1 MSKKTNNLNPRTR
14 NIFQAAGFLLPGM
27 VLFVVFFLIPLVYSF
42 RISLFDWNPI
52 RPDKSEFIGL
62 ANYIEILKDPIFL
75 RSVLNTIG
83 YTIVTVFMQM
93 FLGIFIAILLDRNIK
108 GKTAF
113 RVLYYLPVVTSWV
126 IVSLLFEY
134 MFNGQAGLINYVL
147 VDVLH
152 IAKENIQW
160 FADPVLAMVPIS
172 ILGIWKGMGWTAVI
186 YLAGL
191 QSVPPSLYEAAR
203 VDGAGSIK
211 MFTKITM
218 PYLKSITAFLV
229 VVLTIGG
236 LNAYISGLLMTDGGN
251 PMDLTHFV
259 LTLMY
264 EETFSNMNFGVGSA
278 ISVLLTVFVFIIS
291 FLQMKMLLK
300 GED

>member
-1 MSKKTNNLNPRTR
+1 MSRKANKIKQRVS
-14 NIFQAAGFLLPGM
+14 NIFSAAGFLTPGLI
-27 VLFVVFFLIPLVYSF
+27 LFFIFFLLPLVYSF
-42 RISLFDWNPI
+42 RISMFDWNAI
-52 RPDKSEFIGL
+52 RPEKSEFIGI
-62 ANYIEILKDPIFL
+62 ANYLEVIKDPIFL
-75 RSVLNTIG
+75 RSVINTIG
-83 YTIVTVFMQM
+83 YTIVTVSMQM
-93 FLGIFIAILLDRNIK
+93 FFGIFIAILLDRNIK

-152 IAKENIQW
+152 IAKDNIQW
-160 FADPVLAMVPIS
+160 FADPILAMIPIS
-172 ILGIWKGMGWTAVI
+172 VLGIWKGMGWTAVI

-191 QSVPPSLYEAAR
+191 QSVPSSLYEAAR
-203 VDGAGSIK
+203 VDGANSVK

-264 EETFSNMNFGVGSA
+264 EETFTNMNFGVGSA

-291 FLQMKMLLK
+291 FFQMKMLLK

>member
-1 MSKKTNNLNPRTR
+1 MSTIAKIKNQKVK
-14 NIFQAAGFLLPGM
+14 NIFSAAGFLLPGLI
-27 VLFVVFFLIPLVYSF
+27 LFFVFFLLPLVYSF

-52 RPDKSEFIGL
+52 RPEKSEFIGFV
-62 ANYIEILKDPIFL
+62 NYIEVIKDPIFL
-75 RSVLNTIG
+75 RAVLNTLG
-83 YTIVTVFMQM
+83 YTLVTVVMQM
-93 FLGIFIAILLDRNIK
+93 LLGIFIAILLDRNIR
-108 GKTAF
+108 GRTSF
-113 RVLYYLPVVTSWV
+113 RVIYYLPVVTSWV

-134 MFNGQAGLINYVL
+134 MFNGQAGLVNYFL

-152 IAKENIQW
+152 LVKDNIQW
-160 FADPVLAMVPIS
+160 FADPILAMVPIS
-172 ILGIWKGMGWTAVI
+172 ILGIWKGMGWTAII

-203 VDGAGSIK
+203 VDGANSFK

-218 PYLKSITAFLV
+218 PFLRAITAFLV

-264 EETFSNMNFGVGSA
+264 EETFTNMHFGIGSA
-278 ISVLLTVFVFIIS
+278 ISVMLTLFVFIIS
-291 FLQMKMLLK
+291 FFQMKMLLK

>member
-1 MSKKTNNLNPRTR
+1 MSTIAKIKNQKVK
-14 NIFQAAGFLLPGM
+14 NIFSAAGFLLPGLI
-27 VLFVVFFLIPLVYSF
+27 LFFVFFVLPLVYSF

-52 RPDKSEFIGL
+52 RPEKSEFIGF
-62 ANYIEILKDPIFL
+62 ANYLEVIKDPIFL
-75 RSVLNTIG
+75 RAVLNTLG
-83 YTIVTVFMQM
+83 YTLVTVSMQM
-93 FLGIFIAILLDRNIK
+93 LLGIFIAILLDRNIR
-108 GKTAF
+108 GRTAF
-113 RVLYYLPVVTSWV
+113 RVIYYLPVVTSWV

-134 MFNGQAGLINYVL
+134 MFNGQAGLVNYFL

-152 IAKENIQW
+152 LVKDNIQW
-160 FADPVLAMVPIS
+160 FADPILAMVPIS
-172 ILGIWKGMGWTAVI
+172 ILGMWKGMGWTAII

-203 VDGAGSIK
+203 VDGANSFK
-211 MFTKITM
+211 MFAKITM
-218 PYLKSITAFLV
+218 PYLRSITAFLV

-264 EETFSNMNFGVGSA
+264 EETFTNMQFGIGSA
-278 ISVLLTVFVFIIS
+278 ISVMLTLFVFIIS
-291 FLQMKMLLK
+291 FFQMKMLLK

>member
-1 MSKKTNNLNPRTR
+1 MSRKSNNLNKRVR

-27 VLFVVFFLIPLVYSF
+27 ILFIVFFLIPLVYSF

-52 RPDKSEFIGL
+52 RPEKSEFIGL
-62 ANYIEILKDPIFL
+62 ANYLEALKDPIFL
-75 RSVLNTIG
+75 RAVLNTIG
-83 YTIVTVFMQM
+83 YTLVTVSMQM
-93 FLGIFIAILLDRNIK
+93 LLGMSIAILLDRKIK
-108 GKTAF
+108 GRTAF

-134 MFNGQAGLINYVL
+134 MFNGQAGLVNYVL
-147 VDVLH
+147 VDVLQ
-152 IAKENIQW
+152 IAKQNIQW
-160 FADPVLAMVPIS
+160 FADPILTMVPIS

-203 VDGAGSIK
+203 VDGANSVK

-218 PYLKSITAFLV
+218 PYIKTITAFLV

-264 EETFSNMNFGVGSA
+264 EETFTNMHFGLGAA

-291 FLQMKMLLK
+291 FFQMKMLLK

>member
-1 MSKKTNNLNPRTR
+1 MLVKIKNKKFK
-14 NIFQAAGFLLPGM
+14 NIAVALGFMLPGLI
-27 VLFVVFFLIPLVYSF
+27 LFFVFFLIPLVYSF

-52 RPDKSEFIGL
+52 RPEKSVFIGFE
-62 ANYIEILKDPIFL
+62 NYTSVLKDPIFL
-75 RSVLNTIG
+75 RAVINTIG
-83 YTIVTVFMQM
+83 YTLVTVIMQM
-93 FLGIFIAILLDRNIK
+93 FLGIFIAILLDRK
-108 GKTAF
+108 VRGRTAF
-113 RVLYYLPVVTSWV
+113 RVIYYLPVVTSWV

-134 MFNGQAGLINYVL
+134 MFNGQAGLVNYIL
-147 VDVLH
+147 TDVLH
-152 IAKENIQW
+152 ITKNNIQW
-160 FADPVLAMVPIS
+160 FADPVLAMIPIS
-172 ILGIWKGMGWTAVI
+172 ILGIWKGMGWTAII

-191 QSVPPSLYEAAR
+191 QSVPQSLYEAAK
-203 VDGAGSIK
+203 VDGASTVK

-218 PYLKSITAFLV
+218 PYLKPITAFLV

-264 EETFSNMNFGVGSA
+264 EETFTNMKFGIGSA
-278 ISVLLTVFVFIIS
+278 ISVLLTTFVFIIS
-291 FLQMKMLLK
+291 FFQMKMLLK

>member
-1 MSKKTNNLNPRTR
+1 MRTKSNSINPRVR
-14 NIFQAAGFLLPGM
+14 NIFQASGFLLPGM
-27 VLFVVFFLIPLVYSF
+27 ILFVVFFLLPLVYSF

-52 RPDKSEFIGL
+52 RPEKSDFIGM
-62 ANYIEILKDPIFL
+62 ANYMEVIKDPIFL
-75 RSVLNTIG
+75 RAVLNTLG
-83 YTIVTVFMQM
+83 YTIVTVSMQM
-93 FLGIFIAILLDRNIK
+93 FLGIFIAILLDRKIK
-108 GKTAF
+108 GRTTF

-134 MFNGQAGLINYVL
+134 MFNGQAGLINYIL

-152 IAKENIQW
+152 LAKDNIQW
-160 FADPVLAMVPIS
+160 FADPVLTMVPLS
-172 ILGIWKGMGWTAVI
+172 LLGIWKGMGWTAVI

-203 VDGAGSIK
+203 VDGANSVK

-264 EETFSNMNFGVGSA
+264 EETFTNMNFGLGSA

-291 FLQMKMLLK
+291 FFQMKMLLK